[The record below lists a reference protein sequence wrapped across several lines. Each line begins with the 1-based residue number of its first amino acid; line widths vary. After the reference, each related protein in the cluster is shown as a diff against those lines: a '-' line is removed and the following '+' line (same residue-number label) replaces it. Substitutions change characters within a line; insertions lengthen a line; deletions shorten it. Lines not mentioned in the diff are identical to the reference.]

1 MCQCYIVEFRLA
13 KISILTSTSTSPS
26 DPPSADWVNRTYRE
40 EPYGAVGIID
50 FIPAITAR
58 HVAVHS
64 GNNETLALAEVEVYG
79 KFYANW

>member
-1 MCQCYIVEFRLA
+1 MCQYYIVEDRLA

-26 DPPSADWVNRTYRE
+26 DPPADWVNRTYRE

-58 HVAVHS
+58 HVAVYS
-64 GNNETLALAEVEVYG
+64 GNNKPLSLAEVEVYG
-79 KFYANW
+79 KF